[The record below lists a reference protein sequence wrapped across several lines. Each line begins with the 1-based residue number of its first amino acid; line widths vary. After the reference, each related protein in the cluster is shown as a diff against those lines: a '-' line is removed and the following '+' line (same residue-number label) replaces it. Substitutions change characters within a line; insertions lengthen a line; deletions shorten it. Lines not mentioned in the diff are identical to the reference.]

1 VLRLPSLCPLS
12 PVEMEMEENKASRPQ
27 KDVVL
32 DARLEGD
39 GQAVLAGNEKLI
51 GANDRR
57 VFGAPNLSAFLN
69 LSFIFVP
76 LLS

>member
-1 VLRLPSLCPLS
+1 
-12 PVEMEMEENKASRPQ
+12 MEENKASRPQ

>member
-1 VLRLPSLCPLS
+1 
-12 PVEMEMEENKASRPQ
+12 MEMEENKASRPQ

-57 VFGAPNLSAFLN
+57 VMARQIFRH